1 MNGAFSYL
9 LLSEAFFRH
18 SICNFNILQKSPIQT
33 WPASFPRDF
42 IETYHISDLWGCVS
56 SVLADGL
63 RDTDPSSGVWT
74 AKIHCRLIFQSYCK
88 LEVDTRDACCRGI
101 VCAWGNTAALKVLR
115 KRSSHWLLQKHGQA
129 AHSGIKHTDSLRL
142 ILRNEMF
149 ILSMVW
155 KLSRKH
161 SVKSQTLPGAL
172 AVVYYRV
179 ANPCVCECVRDKR
192 TPLRCQVP
200 HFSTRSCPPVSERLT
215 TWINFY
221 FH

>member
-1 MNGAFSYL
+1 MRHFSDTRYVTSTFCKSLPFRHGL
-9 LLSEAFFRH
+9 LLFLVTSLR
-18 SICNFNILQKSPIQT
+18 
-33 WPASFPRDF
+33 
-42 IETYHISDLWGCVS
+42 HISDLWVCVS